1 MESVLAALSV
11 LRLLLL
17 DSTLFSDVESCV
29 SSVED
34 VSGDVS
40 EIFGVPLSPFL
51 AEEDG
56 ESDPSAWSLFSLLL
70 LTRDSCR
77 LDSFES
83 DTSSVSAS
91 CPLSALE
98 AAPEPLA
105 SASGC
110 S

>member
-40 EIFGVPLSPFL
+40 ERVWVPLSPFISG
-51 AEEDG
+51 EDVG
-56 ESDPSAWSLFSLLL
+56 AALSAWSLFSLLL
-70 LTRDSCR
+70 ITRDS
-77 LDSFES
+77 
-83 DTSSVSAS
+83 
-91 CPLSALE
+91 
-98 AAPEPLA
+98 
-105 SASGC
+105 
-110 S
+110 